1 MLKVDHLRVGAL
13 SPVSFALAASQCLAV
28 TGASGSGKTRLL
40 RALADLDPAEGTVM
54 LEGAERNEMTG
65 PEWRRL
71 VRYVSAEPGWWA
83 PTPRPHFPTDV
94 EAVAPI
100 VEALGITREIL
111 DRPVTE
117 LSTGERSRLGLIRA
131 ICGKP
136 KVLLIDEPLAGLDKE
151 AVARVEA
158 LIAAE
163 LDLGRIVV
171 FVSHQSTA
179 LTRRARAELHIEA
192 GTFRL
197 TPLARPP
204 AAPQVTWSEG
214 GTGLAG
220 RASR

>member
-13 SPVSFALAASQCLAV
+13 SPVSFALAAGQCLAV

-40 RALADLDPAEGTVM
+40 RAIADLDPAEGTVM
-54 LEGAERNEMTG
+54 LEGAERNEMSG
-65 PEWRRL
+65 PEWRRR

-83 PTPRPHFPTDV
+83 PTPRPHFSADIEV
-94 EAVAPI
+94 VAPI
-100 VEALGITREIL
+100 VEALGLSRDSL
-111 DRPVTE
+111 DKPVAE

-163 LDLGRIVV
+163 IDLGRIVV
-171 FVSHQSTA
+171 LVSHQETA
-179 LTRRARAELHIEA
+179 LKRRARAELHIEA

-197 TPLARPP
+197 TPLVRPP
-204 AAPQVTWSEG
+204 AAPQVTWSEN

-220 RASR
+220 RGTR